1 MTVKEIKPPPTIYI
15 GFVLLNYPLKSLAEL
30 IQAEFAIKGKYHVN
44 HKFVIALGKIAMK
57 Q

>member
-1 MTVKEIKPPPTIYI
+1 MTVKEFKPPPTIYI
-15 GFVLLNYPLKSLAEL
+15 GFVLLPIKSLAEL
-30 IQAEFAIKGKYHVN
+30 IQAEFAIKGKYHIN

>member
-1 MTVKEIKPPPTIYI
+1 MTVSHLPPFTLILYC
-15 GFVLLNYPLKSLAEL
+15 YPLKSLAEL